1 VSLWERLHDEAYGE
15 ADAIHD
21 EVYAKRLRESKP
33 QPSFS
38 HLRAETMDEW
48 LPAGSHPGYVEEAS
62 RASHRYVALDAYGRR
77 GFIPRPPEGPTPRHG
92 SGRSHLVSM

>member
-48 LPAGSHPGYVEEAS
+48 LSRFKYVGGKFDRKGKLRVAGTWV
-62 RASHRYVALDAYGRR
+62 
-77 GFIPRPPEGPTPRHG
+77 PR
-92 SGRSHLVSM
+92 